1 MSPILQ
7 LAWTACAG
15 FVVSLALVPVA
26 KRVAVALGYT
36 AQPKEDRWHRTATPL
51 LGGVA
56 IAMSVLLV
64 HLVLGDWR
72 SLPLLLACSG
82 LMFLVG
88 ITDDLLDLKPY
99 AKLVAEIAIA
109 SVLVFFGYR
118 LSWVTSLTLDTL
130 LTTVWIVGMPN
141 AFNLLDNMDGL
152 CAGTAI
158 IAGTALLA
166 TMLFSGG
173 PTPEAMHLAVLLGA
187 IAGFLVYNFHPASIF
202 MGDSGSLFIGFSFA
216 ALTLVPQD
224 GSHAPTSVLSI
235 VAGPLLVL
243 LLPIFDTTLVT
254 LSRFVSGRSAAQ
266 GGRDHSSHRLVA
278 MGLSE
283 RAAVAVLWTLAA
295 LGGALALL
303 IQRFQNDWASIAAGL
318 FVMLMILLA
327 VYLAQV
333 RVYDDATDAP
343 LLSSGQ
349 VTPFVFKFLYKRRV
363 AEVLLDFS
371 LASVAYYVAYR
382 LRYEGAE
389 FGRFFQNFLQTLPVV
404 VGVQMVALFLVGGYR
419 GVWRHFGLMD
429 GVVFAKAVV
438 LGTATTMAII
448 VFGFRLE
455 SYSLSVFVI
464 YAALLLLALM
474 GSRGSFR
481 LIGELAH
488 RGRHMGQR
496 LIIYGA
502 GPGAAAAVRELLSQS
517 PEGYRMV
524 GFIADDPRMA
534 RMQMQGYPVLGDF
547 ESLVSLISN
556 GAVDT
561 VVITTHL
568 VSVDRLDYLASLCE
582 ANGVSLA
589 RLPWKLESIVTVS

>member
-1 MSPILQ
+1 MTQ
-7 LAWTACAG
+7 LAFAACAG
-15 FVVSLALVPVA
+15 FGLSVLLVPVA
-26 KRVAVALGYT
+26 KRVAVGFGYT
-36 AQPKEDRWHRTATPL
+36 AKPKEDRWHRSATPL
-51 LGGVA
+51 FGGVA
-56 IAMSVLLV
+56 IAASVFLV
-64 HLVLGDWR
+64 HAGLGDWR
-72 SLPLLLACSG
+72 PLSVLLACS
-82 LMFLVG
+82 LLVFAIG
-88 ITDDLLDLKPY
+88 FTDDLLDLKPY

-118 LSWVTSLTLDTL
+118 LTWVRSLTLDTL
-130 LTTVWIVGMPN
+130 LTMVWLVGMPN

-152 CAGTAI
+152 CAGTALV
-158 IAGTALLA
+158 AGTALLA
-166 TMLFSGG
+166 STLIAGG
-173 PTPEAMHLAVLLGA
+173 PTPEAIHLALLLGA

-202 MGDSGSLFIGFSFA
+202 MGDSGSLFIGFNFA
-216 ALTLVPQD
+216 LLTLVPQG

-235 VAGPLLVL
+235 VAAPLLVL

-254 LSRFVSGRSAAQ
+254 LSRFLSGRSAAQ

-283 RAAVAVLWTLAA
+283 RAAVAVLWALSA
-295 LGGALALL
+295 LGGLLALS
-303 IQRFQNDWASIAAGL
+303 IHRFQNDWASIAAGL
-318 FVMLMILLA
+318 FVLSMIILA

-333 RVYDDATDAP
+333 RVYDDASDAS

-363 AEVLLDFS
+363 AEVLLDFC
-371 LASVAYYVAYR
+371 LASVAYYVAFR
-382 LRYEGAE
+382 LRFEGAD
-389 FGRFFQNFLQTLPVV
+389 FGRYFPNFLRSLPVV
-404 VGVQMVALFLVGGYR
+404 VGVQVVALFLAGGYR

-429 GVVFAKAVV
+429 GVIFAKAVAI
-438 LGTATTMAII
+438 GTAATMAII
-448 VFGFRLE
+448 VFVFRFDG
-455 SYSLSVFVI
+455 YSLSVLVI
-464 YAALLLLALM
+464 YAALLLLALF
-474 GSRGSFR
+474 GSRASFR
-481 LIGELAH
+481 LIGEMAH
-488 RGRHMGQR
+488 RGRHVGQR

-502 GPGAAAAVRELLSQS
+502 GAGAAAAVRELLNQS

-534 RMQMQGYPVLGDF
+534 RMHMQGYPVLGDF

-568 VSVDRLDYLASLCE
+568 VSVDRLEHLASLCE
-582 ANGVSLA
+582 AHGVSLA